1 MQSTLGERLKILR
14 HNNKMTQEEVSRYL
28 NVQRQSYS
36 HYENDKRMPSL
47 DILMRLSKLYSISL
61 PSLLCDTAASYEE
74 EINTVHLIPLNQT
87 EAGLIYDYRTLSQ
100 VHQSDVLDFLAFKKF
115 VSSKKG

>member
-14 HNNKMTQEEVSRYL
+14 HNNNMTQEEVSKYL

-47 DILMRLSKLYSISL
+47 DILIRLTKL
-61 PSLLCDTAASYEE
+61 
-74 EINTVHLIPLNQT
+74 
-87 EAGLIYDYRTLSQ
+87 
-100 VHQSDVLDFLAFKKF
+100 
-115 VSSKKG
+115 

>member
-14 HNNKMTQEEVSRYL
+14 HNNNMTQEEVSKYL

-47 DILMRLSKLYSISL
+47 DILIRLTKLYSISL
-61 PSLLCDTAASYEE
+61 TSLLDAAASYEE
-74 EINTVHLIPLNQT
+74 EVNNVHLIPLNQT
-87 EAGLIYDYRTLSQ
+87 EAGIICDYRALSP
-100 VHQSDVLDFLAFKKF
+100 VHQNDVLDYLAFKKF
-115 VSSKKG
+115 VSGRKE